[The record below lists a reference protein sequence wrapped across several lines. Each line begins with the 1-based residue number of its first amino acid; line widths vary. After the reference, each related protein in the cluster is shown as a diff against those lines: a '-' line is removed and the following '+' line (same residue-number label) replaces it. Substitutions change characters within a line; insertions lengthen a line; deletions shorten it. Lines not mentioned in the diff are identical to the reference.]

1 MKFVNFELGSRKL
14 FPEEYPMMI
23 RLCDKLIADCLR
35 LKMQDTQF
43 YLSIVESKEKLEKEL
58 DSINKLM

>member
-1 MKFVNFELGSRKL
+1 MKFVNFDLGSRKL

-23 RLCDKLIADCLR
+23 QLCDKLIADCLR
-35 LKMQDTQF
+35 HNMQDTKF
-43 YLSIVESKEKLEKEL
+43 YISIIESKEKLEKEL

>member
-23 RLCDKLIADCLR
+23 KLCDKLITDCLR
-35 LKMQDTQF
+35 LKMQDTRF
-43 YLSIVESKEKLEKEL
+43 YISIIEGKEKLEKEL
-58 DSINKLM
+58 DCINKLM